1 MDLHIEQQLCYFGKA
16 EGKLAKFWATRFLCQ
31 SILKKICSARVSSP
45 QMGLKLYRTDAQPVR
60 RDNMAFLF
68 RLEIHGNP

>member
-31 SILKKICSARVSSP
+31 SILKKICSARVSGP
-45 QMGLKLYRTDAQPVR
+45 QTRLKLHRTDAQPVR
-60 RDNMAFLF
+60 RYNMAFHF
-68 RLEIHGNP
+68 HLEVYGNP